1 MRGSMDAKYPKLA
14 NRFSFPKL
22 CFIHCS
28 RRRSERSCV
37 IFVILT
43 EIEESFPTIVRDF
56 PTKLDM
62 TGLISTHKTDIKSM
76 HLDELR
82 RIAQPSYRAGQIT
95 NWLYQKRVSSFSEMT
110 NLPQILR
117 QQLTD
122 NFSFGKID
130 VLRVLGS
137 KDTTRKFLFRL
148 SDNNLIESVL
158 IPASP
163 ALYGSP
169 SDRRTI
175 CLSTQVGCA
184 YGCKFCASGLN
195 GWKRNLRGDEIVN
208 QIMAVEAATGERI
221 DNIVFMGMGE
231 PLANYDN
238 LMRAI
243 QIINAPWGIGIG
255 ARHITIS
262 TSGLVPQIRQLADQ
276 PLQIRLAVSLH
287 GASDDVRSRIMPV
300 NRKYNLSA
308 LLQVCR
314 YFTSRKKQRI
324 TFEYI
329 LIAQVNDSEEQA
341 RQLAKHARDL
351 EAKINLI
358 PYNTV
363 DGLDWRQPSPK
374 RQKEFL
380 AILRAAGVRAT
391 LRREKG
397 DDIAAAC
404 GQLRLQTER
413 DLAPPLLKS
422 SG

>member
-1 MRGSMDAKYPKLA
+1 MHLNEKGYSTAKHV
-14 NRFSFPKL
+14 R
-22 CFIHCS
+22 I
-28 RRRSERSCV
+28 SERDQE
-37 IFVILT
+37 IL
-43 EIEESFPTIVRDF
+43 VRLHFAGNQLDF
-56 PTKLDM
+56 SVHVVPL
-62 TGLISTHKTDIKSM
+62 TDIKSL

-82 RIAQPSYRAGQIT
+82 RIAQPSYRAGQIVD
-95 NWLYQKRVSSFSEMT
+95 WLYQKRVTSFAEMT
-110 NLPQILR
+110 NLPHALR
-117 QQLTD
+117 TKLAD
-122 NFSFGKID
+122 NLCFGKIE
-130 VLRVLGS
+130 VVRVLGS

-175 CLSTQVGCA
+175 CVSTQVGCA
-184 YGCKFCASGLN
+184 YGCKFCASGLD
-195 GWKRNLRGDEIVN
+195 GWKRNLRANEIVN
-208 QIMAVEAATGERI
+208 QIMAVEEESGERI

-238 LMRAI
+238 LLRAI

-262 TSGLVPQIRQLADQ
+262 TSGLVPQIRKLADQ

-287 GASDDVRSRIMPV
+287 SASDEIRSRIMPV
-300 NRKYNLSA
+300 NRKYNLGA
-308 LLQVCR
+308 LLDACR

-329 LIAQVNDSEEQA
+329 LIAQVNDSDEQA
-341 RQLAKHARDL
+341 RQLAKHARAL
-351 EAKINLI
+351 EAKVNLI
-358 PYNTV
+358 PYNRV
-363 DGLDWRQPSPK
+363 EGLDWTQPSID
-374 RQKEFL
+374 RQKKFL
-380 AILRAAGVRAT
+380 AILRSADVRAT

-413 DLAPPLLKS
+413 GLPVLES